1 MLSDISKDPE
11 AGDLFG
17 DEIEIE
23 NFSTRVVVVRR
34 KDLVP
39 VIERLQNFTDAQGSR
54 YIEGSDTLPGVSNSP
69 DQLLGDESAADGFY
83 GEGLKGMPI
92 QRSNSC
98 CSFVSK
104 DLREVV
110 LTDTPPSS
118 FGSPPYFHQ
127 TPQGLKPLLVGR
139 SEASHA
145 HEHVSGTAEDAQ
157 TVDTKGFHSKTN
169 GNENLDQGDDV
180 LEEPMFPFCEDC

>member
-54 YIEGSDTLPGVSNSP
+54 
-69 DQLLGDESAADGFY
+69 
-83 GEGLKGMPI
+83 
-92 QRSNSC
+92 
-98 CSFVSK
+98 
-104 DLREVV
+104 
-110 LTDTPPSS
+110 
-118 FGSPPYFHQ
+118 
-127 TPQGLKPLLVGR
+127 
-139 SEASHA
+139 
-145 HEHVSGTAEDAQ
+145 
-157 TVDTKGFHSKTN
+157 
-169 GNENLDQGDDV
+169 
-180 LEEPMFPFCEDC
+180 

>member
-1 MLSDISKDPE
+1 M
-11 AGDLFG
+11 
-17 DEIEIE
+17 
-23 NFSTRVVVVRR
+23 
-34 KDLVP
+34 
-39 VIERLQNFTDAQGSR
+39 DA
-54 YIEGSDTLPGVSNSP
+54 
-69 DQLLGDESAADGFY
+69 
-83 GEGLKGMPI
+83 
-92 QRSNSC
+92 
-98 CSFVSK
+98 

-180 LEEPMFPFCEDC
+180 LEEPMFPFCEGESLQFATKPSWLQVEVCLHDCLKSCVDLIEYASFLPFLEFPQFLNCNCVGFGTDC